1 LSDSGRC
8 PTENPI
14 PQPDTIDKLRF
25 AADGALAMLA
35 GMQLDVF
42 TPLQAGSKTAEEIA
56 HAIGVRP
63 ARLRLLLYSL
73 VAAELLTE
81 QNGRF
86 SNTPEANQFLV
97 KGSPTYIG
105 YRHPTFSAQW
115 VYKLK
120 TAESI
125 RTGVPQAKVDF
136 SNSPQHEVEAF
147 LRRIDVLAVKS
158 ARALLERYDF
168 TTIKTVVDVGSGCA
182 GIALTITKAFPHIQA
197 TAIDL
202 PLVISIAQKVVEEEN
217 MAHRVQ
223 VIAADVLSGPLPGLY
238 DVAILRNLLQVL
250 SIRDARLA
258 VNNIGAAIKP
268 GGTIYIVG
276 QILDDCRTSPLEA
289 VGFNL
294 NFINL
299 FDGGESYTEQEHRIW
314 LTDAGFVDI
323 ERANFLLP
331 DGEGVMTARK
341 PK

>member
-1 LSDSGRC
+1 
-8 PTENPI
+8 
-14 PQPDTIDKLRF
+14 
-25 AADGALAMLA
+25 MLA

-56 HAIGVRP
+56 HAIGVGP

-105 YRHPTFSAQW
+105 YRHPTFSATW
-115 VYKLK
+115 AYKLK

-125 RTGVPQAKVDF
+125 RTGVPQTKVDF
-136 SNSPQHEVEAF
+136 SNSPLDVVEAF
-147 LRRIDVLAVKS
+147 LRRINVRAVQS

-168 TTIKTVVDVGSGCA
+168 TKIRDLVDVGCGCA
-182 GIALTITKAFPHIQA
+182 GIALTMTKACPHMQA

-202 PLVISIAQKVVEEEN
+202 PQVTPLARKVIEEEG
-217 MAHRVQ
+217 MSDRVK
-223 VIAADVLSGPLPGLY
+223 VIAADVLSGPLPGFY
-238 DVAILRNLLQVL
+238 DVAILRNVLQVL
-250 SIRDARLA
+250 SLSDARVA
-258 VNNIGAAIKP
+258 VHNIGAAIKP

-276 QILDDCRTSPLEA
+276 QILDNCRTSPLEA

-294 NFINL
+294 NFINNY
-299 FDGGESYTEQEHRIW
+299 DAGESYTEQEHRSS